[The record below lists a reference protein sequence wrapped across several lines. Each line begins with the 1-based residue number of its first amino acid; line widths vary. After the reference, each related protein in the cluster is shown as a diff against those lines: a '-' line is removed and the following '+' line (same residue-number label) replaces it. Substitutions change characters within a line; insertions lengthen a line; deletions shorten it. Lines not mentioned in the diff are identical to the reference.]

1 MSTAVMDMST
11 ALAHTGGVPN
21 PIMGV
26 PGHFLKLVTPTVS
39 DKGQV
44 VVRAQGSKC
53 IASYGGSR
61 YRSREARESVVALGN
76 PSSIWQDMEWGRGRM
91 VR

>member
-1 MSTAVMDMST
+1 MSTAVMGMST
-11 ALAHTGGVPN
+11 ALEHTGGVPN

-26 PGHFLKLVTPTVS
+26 QGHFLELVTPTVS

-44 VVRAQGSKC
+44 VRAQSTKR
-53 IASYGGSR
+53 IASYGSSR